1 MQTPQPVQQ
10 PDQIHATVLL
20 DRSGSMNSLREQV
33 ITGFN
38 TFLAEQRSSIT
49 NATALAVSLMQFDGQ
64 EPFHVA
70 IDALPAAEVI
80 DLEWADYKP
89 RGSTPLLDAI
99 GRLIETLDH
108 RIADPSHA
116 DEEQIICII
125 TDGAE
130 NASTDFNAHQIKEL
144 IEARTEAGFAFIFL
158 GANQDSFT
166 AAETLGM
173 QRGNTRNFAPSGPG
187 ARRVFEEVSGT
198 IAQQRGRTPEERL
211 FQKDELLAARIPEG
225 ELLGAEP
232 PGQEP
237 TVRRHRLPELC
248 LAPESSTS
256 SRQEP

>member
-1 MQTPQPVQQ
+1 MSCHSNQLHNNMQTPQPVQQ

-38 TFLAEQRSSIT
+38 TFLAEQRSGT
-49 NATALAVSLMQFDGQ
+49 VDGAALAVSLVQFDGQ
-64 EPFHVA
+64 SAFHVV
-70 IDALPAAEVI
+70 IDAVPAAEVV
-80 DLEWADYKP
+80 DLEWNDYQP
-89 RGSTPLLDAI
+89 RGSTPLFDAI
-99 GRLIETLDH
+99 GRLIETLDQRVAEPAH
-108 RIADPSHA
+108 L
-116 DEEQIICII
+116 EEDQIICII

-130 NASTDFNAHQIKEL
+130 NASTDFSAAEIKEL

-198 IAQQRGRTPEERL
+198 VAQQRGRTPEERL

-225 ELLGAEP
+225 EILGVEP
-232 PGQEP
+232 LGQEP
-237 TVRRHRLPELC
+237 NGRPHR
-248 LAPESSTS
+248 
-256 SRQEP
+256 

>member
-1 MQTPQPVQQ
+1 MVSSAGAC
-10 PDQIHATVLL
+10 DIE
-20 DRSGSMNSLREQV
+20 R
-33 ITGFN
+33 
-38 TFLAEQRSSIT
+38 QRS
-49 NATALAVSLMQFDGQ
+49 
-64 EPFHVA
+64 
-70 IDALPAAEVI
+70 
-80 DLEWADYKP
+80 
-89 RGSTPLLDAI
+89 R
-99 GRLIETLDH
+99 
-108 RIADPSHA
+108 
-116 DEEQIICII
+116 II

-130 NASTDFNAHQIKEL
+130 NASTDFNPHQIKEL

-198 IAQQRGRTPEERL
+198 VAQQRGRTPEERL

-237 TVRRHRLPELC
+237 TVRRHRLSGLC